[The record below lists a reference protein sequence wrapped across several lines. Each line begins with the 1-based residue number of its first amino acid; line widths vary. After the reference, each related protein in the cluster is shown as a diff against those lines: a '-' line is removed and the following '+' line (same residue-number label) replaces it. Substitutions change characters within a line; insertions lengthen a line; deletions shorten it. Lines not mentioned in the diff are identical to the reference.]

1 MSSEWF
7 FAAAVVATGSTLFG
21 RFEEGTPKLR
31 RLSRWVVYLGVVA
44 LLSKTAGRPWT
55 FEEVLQPPPLGVAVL
70 VLCDQH
76 VGRDWVPP

>member
-31 RLSRWVVYLGVVA
+31 RLSR
-44 LLSKTAGRPWT
+44 
-55 FEEVLQPPPLGVAVL
+55 
-70 VLCDQH
+70 
-76 VGRDWVPP
+76 